1 MFDLLCSYGYIA
13 TVKTGSE
20 CQLSAHVLLLGMFS
34 IVACCA
40 EVLFQPSF
48 LVSLNALPGV
58 LHAERSPKL
67 ATEPDTAQT

>member
-13 TVKTGSE
+13 TVKTRSE
-20 CQLSAHVLLLGMFS
+20 CQLSAHMLLLGMFS

-48 LVSLNALPGV
+48 LHVVNTLP
-58 LHAERSPKL
+58 AELSHG
-67 ATEPDTAQT
+67 ANHGTEHCTD